1 MKTEL
6 SKDGSTIIVT
16 IPMNLRKRGGRKR
29 IMTPAGMESTPA
41 MQRDYS
47 LAKLVGKAH
56 RWMKELESGKAP
68 TVRVLAERE
77 KLDESYVSKVLRLTL
92 LAPDI
97 VKIILD
103 GDQPDSM
110 TWKMLSSPFPVEW
123 EEQKSLWDI
132 A

>member
-1 MKTEL
+1 
-6 SKDGSTIIVT
+6 
-16 IPMNLRKRGGRKR
+16 
-29 IMTPAGMESTPA
+29 MTPAGMESNPA

-56 RWMKELESGKAP
+56 RWMKELESGTPP

-77 KLDESYVSKVLRLTL
+77 KLDESYVAKILRLTL

-103 GDQPDSM
+103 GTQPDSM
-110 TWKMLSSPFPVEW
+110 TWKNLSSPFPVEW
-123 EEQKSLWDI
+123 AEQRKMWGVRCI
-132 A
+132 

>member
-16 IPMNLRKRGGRKR
+16 IPMNLRKMGGRKR